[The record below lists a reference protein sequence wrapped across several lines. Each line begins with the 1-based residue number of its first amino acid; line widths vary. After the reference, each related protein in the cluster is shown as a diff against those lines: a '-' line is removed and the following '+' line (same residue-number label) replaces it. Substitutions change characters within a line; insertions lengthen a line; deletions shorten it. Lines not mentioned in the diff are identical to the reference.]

1 MRKNTQFSL
10 NIGLPSI
17 LLIFVVLCL
26 ISFGVLS
33 FVSANADRNLSQK
46 VMTRLSDYY
55 KICNQAEEMLAE
67 VNEQLMELYLTSVNE
82 AAYWEKTQN
91 IPNSYFFP
99 LSELQDLQ
107 ITLTFLYPE
116 ATEDDF
122 FQINTW
128 QVVTASDVEYDD
140 ELHVIP

>member
-1 MRKNTQFSL
+1 
-10 NIGLPSI
+10 
-17 LLIFVVLCL
+17 
-26 ISFGVLS
+26 
-33 FVSANADRNLSQK
+33 
-46 VMTRLSDYY
+46 
-55 KICNQAEEMLAE
+55 MLAE